1 MSLKGFIMECPKC
14 RKEFIIHG
22 NNYCKLMEDRECPKC
37 TERKKNDEEEIKIEL
52 E

>member
-1 MSLKGFIMECPKC
+1 MIKGFICECPKC

-22 NNYCKLMEDRECPKC
+22 NNYCELMEAWECPKC

>member
-1 MSLKGFIMECPKC
+1 MIKGFICECPKC
-14 RKEFIIHG
+14 QKEFIIHG
-22 NNYCKLMEDRECPKC
+22 NKYCELMEDWECPKC